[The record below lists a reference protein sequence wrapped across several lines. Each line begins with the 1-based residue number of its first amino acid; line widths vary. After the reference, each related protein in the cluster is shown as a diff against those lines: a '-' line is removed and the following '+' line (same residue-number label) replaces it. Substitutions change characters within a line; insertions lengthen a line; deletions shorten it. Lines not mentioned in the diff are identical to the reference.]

1 MLDHGN
7 DAPAAPARVVVMG
20 ATGFV
25 GNAIAARLEQDR
37 VPVLRLTR
45 REVDLLVADG
55 AERLAAQLRPADIL
69 VAAAALAPCRSAAM
83 LRDNTIIAAAMLK
96 AATAVPLA
104 QVVNISS
111 DAIYADSASPLT
123 EASPKAPESLHGTMH
138 LAREMSP
145 RPVPIEE
152 LPRTGPMPHKGSRA
166 FDITSCRAVF
176 RDFAFT
182 PLERGLTKTMEEA
195 QSNKAGVLA

>member
-7 DAPAAPARVVVMG
+7 DVPAAPTRVVVMG

-25 GNAIAARLEQDR
+25 GSAIATRLEQDW

-45 REVDLLVADG
+45 PEVDLLAAEG
-55 AERLAAQLRPADIL
+55 ANRLAAQLRPADVL
-69 VAAAALAPCRSAAM
+69 VAVAALAPCSSAAM

-96 AATAVPLA
+96 AATAVPRV

-123 EASPKAPESLHGTMH
+123 EASPKAPESLHGVRH

-145 RPVPIEE
+145 RPVPPEE

-176 RDFAFT
+176 RDFAFR
-182 PLERGLTKTMEEA
+182 PLTKAMEEA
-195 QSNKAGVLA
+195 QSRGAGVLA